1 MGTTHEKGTNK
12 SFCNPTIDLIPYCN
26 STPTIPN
33 TNYPTAPCPCPC
45 PCPCPANIIGP
56 TGPTGSIG
64 PRGLTGIRGI
74 IGPTGPTGITG
85 PSGPMGPT
93 GPSGPI
99 GLSGPTGPRGIT
111 GPSGITGPTGS
122 IGPSG
127 PTGATGPT
135 GSTGPR
141 GPRGIAGAT
150 GPIGIG
156 ITGPTGHI
164 GSRGLTGFTGPTGP
178 TGLTGPTGVTGPT
191 GSVINSYI
199 YNQYLTYNSGVTV
212 ASDTPIP
219 IPNVRSLGS
228 SISFDST
235 TNIFTINEV
244 GTYLFI
250 WHVLAVPTSSTDTGV
265 LISLSSPDGAID
277 YALSGNSIATS
288 SSTVTNSNA
297 LISGS
302 AVVSFFPGDTVVL
315 FNRCGYSITLTP
327 VLADS
332 NYFFEASIT
341 ILHLTYTTSPNNT

>member
-1 MGTTHEKGTNK
+1 MVLR
-12 SFCNPTIDLIPYCN
+12 DLLALLVLLALWDPL
-26 STPTIPN
+26 
-33 TNYPTAPCPCPC
+33 
-45 PCPCPANIIGP
+45 G
-56 TGPTGSIG
+56 
-64 PRGLTGIRGI
+64 
-74 IGPTGPTGITG
+74 
-85 PSGPMGPT
+85 
-93 GPSGPI
+93 GPI